1 MPSRYAFS
9 EHAGARCNLI
19 KQRRPLTA
27 SKVQSVCGCVCV
39 CMYISIYIFFLA
51 LALD

>member
-27 SKVQSVCGCVCV
+27 SKVQKCVVCVCV
-39 CMYISIYIFFLA
+39 CVCVCTYLSI
-51 LALD
+51 